1 MTELSPYI
9 ARPSSAVPQN
19 EGAIPRSTSR
29 WEDEPHLW
37 DYLRILRKHKIL
49 VLAVFLTTL
58 TVAAFRVYSEI
69 SLFTAGTTV
78 LIERQTPQLLNI
90 QDATTVAPYW
100 DEYDYY
106 KTQYEILRSRTLAA
120 QVVRENTLTQLG
132 ESTSGKSQPR
142 ELANFWER
150 IKRMLTSTVK
160 PASAVLSTPLPPQ
173 ETNLANATRSSVD
186 AYLSMLEVQPV
197 RHTRLVQIVFRTP
210 VPDLSARL
218 ANLHADAYIRQGLQL
233 RTRASSEAEKFLEE
247 KLVELKERLEKS
259 EEALNQYRRDKG
271 IISLDDKEN
280 IVVERLSVLNN
291 LLTQAEAERIGL
303 EAQVQLLHSRSYD
316 SLPAVMNSAPIQALR
331 EQLARFE
338 RERAQLA
345 VQFKEKYPGL
355 AQLEAQ
361 AAETRQWL
369 KQEIHNVTSGLESS
383 YLAAVARERELRKK
397 MEEQKSTTL
406 GLKDASVAYAIL
418 AREVEMNR
426 QLYDNVLQRMK
437 EIRVVSELHTS
448 NVSVI
453 DQAEPPTSPSSPN
466 KKRSLMFGALLGL
479 VGGVG
484 LAFFFEYLD
493 NTLKT
498 PEEAERYL
506 QLPSLTVV
514 PDFAQISLISRY
526 VTPWKFSRSILRKK
540 IHAGNNEDEVHD
552 QAETKSEQCV
562 EMKGEQCVVSGQP
575 GSIVS
580 EAYRILRAAMLL
592 SRPGEPPRKILF
604 TSATQG
610 EGKTTTVGNVAI
622 AFAQMGVKVL
632 VIDSDLRRSRFHTI
646 FEVENQPGL
655 TELLTGQKTMDE
667 VILSTT
673 VENLFVVSCGASPP
687 NPAELVGSQKM
698 ADTLAALRAHYDYIF
713 LDAPPVIPVSDAT
726 LLSSMVDG
734 VVLVVG
740 GQKTPK
746 RLVRNARKRL
756 GAAQA
761 KILGVVLNRVNL
773 QSGDYSDYY
782 HYYHSYYHQSG
793 TIDGAETGRDKN
805 ASV

>member
-1 MTELSPYI
+1 VAELSPYI
-9 ARPSSAVPQN
+9 ARPASTPPHN
-19 EGAIPRSTSR
+19 ENTPPRPGGM
-29 WEDEPHLW
+29 WEEETHLW
-37 DYLRILRKHKIL
+37 DYLRVLSKHR
-49 VLAVFLTTL
+49 VLFVVVFLGTL
-58 TVAAFRVYSEI
+58 GIAAFRVYSEVP
-69 SLFTAGTTV
+69 LFTAATTV
-78 LIERQTPQLLNI
+78 LIERQAPQVLNI

-106 KTQYEILRSRTLAA
+106 KTQYEILRSRTLAS
-120 QVVRENTLTQLG
+120 QVVRENAL
-132 ESTSGKSQPR
+132 TSGTEGRHR
-142 ELANFWER
+142 ESNWPGVAALWEGATAVLAAR
-150 IKRMLTSTVK
+150 VK
-160 PASAVLSTPLPPQ
+160 PAAAVLAAPASTLERKGADTTPV
-173 ETNLANATRSSVD
+173 SVD
-186 AYLSMLEVQPV
+186 NYLSMLEVQPV

-210 VPDLSARL
+210 EPELSARL

-233 RTRASSEAEKFLEE
+233 RTQASSEAETFLEH

-259 EEALNQYRRDKG
+259 EAALNHYRRDKG

-280 IVVERLSVLNN
+280 IVVERLSDLNN

-303 EAQVQLLHSRSYD
+303 EAQVQQLRTRSYA
-316 SLPAVMNSAPIQALR
+316 SLPAVMNSTPIQVLR
-331 EQLARFE
+331 EQLARLE

-345 VQFKEKYPGL
+345 VQFKEKYPGR
-355 AQLEAQ
+355 AQIEAQ
-361 AAETRQWL
+361 ILETQQAL
-369 KQEIHNVTSGLESS
+369 KSEIQSVTSALESS
-383 YLAAVARERELRKK
+383 YLTALTRERELRKK
-397 MEEQKSTTL
+397 MEEQKSATL
-406 GLKDASVAYAIL
+406 GLKDASVAYAML
-418 AREVEMNR
+418 AREVDTNR

-437 EIRVVSELHTS
+437 EIRVLSELRTS

-453 DQAEPPTSPSSPN
+453 DKAETPTTPSSPN
-466 KKRSLMFGALLGL
+466 KKRSLMLGAMLGL
-479 VGGVG
+479 ISGIG

-506 QLPSLTVV
+506 QLPSLSVV
-514 PDFAQISLISRY
+514 PDFTQSTLLSRY
-526 VTPWKFSRSILRKK
+526 ALPQRLRRVLEHRKNS
-540 IHAGNNEDEVHD
+540 HEDGGR
-552 QAETKSEQCV
+552 ETQSQ
-562 EMKGEQCVVSGQP
+562 GETNDDTVDVSSQP
-575 GSIVS
+575 TSIVS

-622 AFAQMGVKVL
+622 AFAQLGVKVL

-655 TELLTGQKTMDE
+655 TEYLTGQKTMDE

-673 VENLFVVSCGASPP
+673 VENLFVMGCGATPP

-698 ADTLAALRAHYDYIF
+698 ADTLSELQAHYDYVF
-713 LDAPPVIPVSDAT
+713 LDAPPVIPVSDAI

-782 HYYHSYYHQSG
+782 YYYHSYYHQA
-793 TIDGAETGRDKN
+793 GAKDAAEAGKHKRVS
-805 ASV
+805 A